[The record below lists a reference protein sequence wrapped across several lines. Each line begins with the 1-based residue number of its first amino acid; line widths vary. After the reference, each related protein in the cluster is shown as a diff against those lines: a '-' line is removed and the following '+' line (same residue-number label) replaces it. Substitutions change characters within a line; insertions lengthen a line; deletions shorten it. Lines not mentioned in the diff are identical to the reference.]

1 MRFNRAKPKGTKIE
15 RVSWKKYQADLKK
28 SALKKVLIKNI
39 LKYLSGLSLLL
50 VLGYTII
57 AGFGTACKLIHTRA
71 PKLQVSET
79 VVYQKDDKLLCKKEV
94 QAILCSKSFVNLKNK
109 SFEFSNQGRTLK
121 VDTNLDITLQ
131 NFLRKK
137 FDRNT
142 SRYIEI
148 VAMAPS
154 NCKILCMVGFDK
166 ANPFGN
172 PCINN
177 KFPAA
182 SIFKIVTAAAAIE
195 KCGFDLGSKLAYN
208 GQKYTL
214 YKSQLKNHANKFTNK
229 ITFQDSF
236 AQSINPVFGK
246 IGIFYL
252 GKTYLEKYA
261 LAFGFNRN
269 INFETLF
276 NPSYISIS
284 DKPYQVAEVACGF
297 NRKTTISPLHGA
309 LMVATILNQGQLIEP
324 TIIDQIVDEKGQRV
338 YRSQAIALN
347 QAIKP
352 ETSETINALM
362 KATIKRGTCK
372 KTFRGYQKDQILSKL
387 DIGGKTG
394 SIDNPSHD
402 FRLDWFVGFAE
413 EKEGSEKIVI
423 SVVVAHEKY
432 MGTRASHYARIAI
445 RYYFSNHFSKN
456 EEKSTLSIMQNYK
469 KPLSYAKYSI
479 LKNKNNRG
487 LSK

>member
-1 MRFNRAKPKGTKIE
+1 MRFNKFKSKEANLKRPT
-15 RVSWKKYQADLKK
+15 WKKYQADLKK
-28 SALKKVLIKNI
+28 SAHKKLLIKNI
-39 LKYLSGLSLLL
+39 LKYLSVLSLLI
-50 VLGYTII
+50 VLGYAII
-57 AGFGTACKLIHTRA
+57 AGFSTACKRIHTMR
-71 PKLQVSET
+71 PKLQASES
-79 VVYQKDDKLLCKKEV
+79 VIDQKEDRLLCKKDV
-94 QAILCSKSFVNLKNK
+94 QAILDSKSFLNLKHK
-109 SFEFSNQGRTLK
+109 SFEFSNQGHILK

-131 NFLRKK
+131 NFLQEK
-137 FDRNT
+137 FDRDT
-142 SRYIEI
+142 SQYIAI
-148 VAMAPS
+148 VVMAPA
-154 NCKILCMVGFDK
+154 NGKILCMVGFDK
-166 ANPFGN
+166 ENPFGN

-208 GQKYTL
+208 GRKYTL
-214 YKSQLKNHANKFTNK
+214 YKSQLKNQADKFTNK

-236 AQSINPVFGK
+236 AQSVNPVFGK
-246 IGIFYL
+246 IGIFYV

-269 INFETLF
+269 INFEILF
-276 NPSYISIS
+276 NPSYICIS

-297 NRKTTISPLHGA
+297 NRETTISPLHGA

-324 TIIDQIVDEKGQRV
+324 TIIDQIVDEKGQTV
-338 YRSQAIALN
+338 YQSRPIALN
-347 QAIKP
+347 QAISP

-362 KATIKRGTCK
+362 KATIKHGTCK
-372 KTFRGYQKDQILSKL
+372 KTFRGYQRDQILSKL

-394 SIDNPSHD
+394 SIDNQSHNL
-402 FRLDWFVGFAE
+402 RLDWFVGFGE

-445 RYYFSNHFSKN
+445 RYYFSNYFSKN
-456 EEKSTLSIMQNYK
+456 EEKIDSVYN
-469 KPLSYAKYSI
+469 AK
-479 LKNKNNRG
+479 L
-487 LSK
+487 